1 MSKKKPVAPTAT
13 PHVMMRMASRLNRM
27 PQQMRAGYVER
38 AKARL
43 KGANPTMNDAGLLAA
58 VGS

>member
-1 MSKKKPVAPTAT
+1 
-13 PHVMMRMASRLNRM
+13 MRMASRLSRL
-27 PQQMRAGYVER
+27 PQQMRGGYVER

-58 VGS
+58 VEG